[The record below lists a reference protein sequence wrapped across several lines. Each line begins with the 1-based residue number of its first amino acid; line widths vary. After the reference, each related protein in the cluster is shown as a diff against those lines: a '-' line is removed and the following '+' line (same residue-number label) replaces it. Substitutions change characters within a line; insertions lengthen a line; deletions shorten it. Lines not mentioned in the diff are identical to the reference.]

1 MLFEGDYIPATR
13 VLREELEGFPVPQ
26 ILENSKKT
34 DTVPFMVIT
43 PEMKKDI
50 LTKGVPIAKVE
61 DREEKTS
68 AIA

>member
-1 MLFEGDYIPATR
+1 MRKKLNGFE
-13 VLREELEGFPVPQ
+13 VPQ
-26 ILENSKKT
+26 ILEKSKQT
-34 DTVPFMVIT
+34 NTVPFMVIT

-68 AIA
+68 AVA